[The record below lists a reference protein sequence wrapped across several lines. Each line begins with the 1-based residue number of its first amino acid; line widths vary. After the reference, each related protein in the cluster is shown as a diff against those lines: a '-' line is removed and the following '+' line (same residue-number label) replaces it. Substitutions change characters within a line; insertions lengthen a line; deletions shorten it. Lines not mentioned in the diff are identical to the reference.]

1 MIGIFG
7 GTFDPIHYAHLRTA
21 LEVQQQL
28 ELAELRFIPAAIPP
42 HRPQPLASPQQ
53 RLDMVRLAILDQP
66 GMTVDGRELEREGP
80 SYMVD
85 TLASLRDEL
94 GDVPLVLIL
103 GLDALLGLPA
113 WHQWTRLIELAHI
126 VVMERPGVVLP
137 EQDEL
142 AELVRAHRSEEVARL
157 AQEPAGTMLFV
168 PVSQLAIS
176 ATDIR
181 AQLAA
186 GASPRFLL
194 PDAVLDYILDE
205 GLYGVAGQLPGG
217 K

>member
-1 MIGIFG
+1 MIGVFG

-21 LEVQQQL
+21 LEVQQHLGLAQL
-28 ELAELRFIPAAIPP
+28 RVVPASIPP
-42 HRPQPLASPQQ
+42 HRPQPVASAAQ
-53 RLDMVRLAILDQP
+53 RLAMVQRAITGQP
-66 GMTVDGRELEREGP
+66 GMVVDACELRRDGP

-85 TLASLRDEL
+85 TLAALRAEQ
-94 GDVPLVLIL
+94 GATPLVLIL
-103 GLDALLGLPA
+103 GLDAFLGLPA

-126 VVMERPGVVLP
+126 AVMERPGAVLP
-137 EQDEL
+137 AQGAL
-142 AELVRAHRSEEVARL
+142 AELVRKHQTTDPGRL
-157 AQEPAGTMLFV
+157 AQQPAGALCFV

-194 PDAVLDYILDE
+194 PDAVLEYIQDE
-205 GLYGVAGQLPGG
+205 GLYGTAGSSSSG
-217 K
+217 

>member
-137 EQDEL
+137 EQGEL

>member
-1 MIGIFG
+1 
-7 GTFDPIHYAHLRTA
+7 FDPIHYAHLRTA

-42 HRPQPLASPQQ
+42 HRPQPLASAQQ
-53 RLDMVRLAILDQP
+53 RLDMVRLAILEQP
-66 GMTVDGRELEREGP
+66 GMTVDGLELEREGP

-94 GDVPLVLIL
+94 GEVPLVLIL

-113 WHQWTRLIELAHI
+113 WHQWTRLIGLAHI

-137 EQDEL
+137 EQGEL
-142 AELVRAHRSEEVARL
+142 AELVRAHRTEEITRL
-157 AQEPAGTMLFV
+157 AQEPAGAMLFL

-181 AQLAA
+181 ARLAA

-194 PDAVLDYILDE
+194 PDAVLDYIHE
-205 GLYGVAGQLPGG
+205 EALYGVSG
-217 K
+217 

>member
-1 MIGIFG
+1 MIGLFG

-21 LEVQQQL
+21 LEVQQRL

-42 HRPQPLASPQQ
+42 HRPQPLASAQQ

-66 GMTVDGRELEREGP
+66 GMTVDGLELDREGP

-85 TLASLRDEL
+85 TLASLRAEL

-103 GLDALLGLPA
+103 GMDALLGLPA
-113 WHQWTRLIELAHI
+113 WHQWTRLIGLAHI
-126 VVMERPGVVLP
+126 AVMERPGVVLP
-137 EQDEL
+137 EQGEL
-142 AELVRAHRSEEVARL
+142 AELVRAHRTEDTARL
-157 AQEPAGTMLFV
+157 AQQPAGSLCFV

-181 AQLAA
+181 SQLAA
-186 GASPRFLL
+186 GTSPRFLL
-194 PDAVLDYILDE
+194 PDPVLDYIRE
-205 GLYGVAGQLPGG
+205 EALYGVSG
-217 K
+217 

>member
-28 ELAELRFIPAAIPP
+28 ELAELRFIPAAVPP
-42 HRPQPLASPQQ
+42 HRSQPLANAQQ
-53 RLDMVRLAILDQP
+53 RLDMVRLAIQDQP

-94 GDVPLVLIL
+94 GEVPLVLIL
-103 GLDALLGLPA
+103 GMDAMLGLPD

-126 VVMERPGVVLP
+126 VVMERPGAALP
-137 EQDEL
+137 EQGEL
-142 AELVRAHRSEEVARL
+142 AELVRVHRCEKIARL
-157 AQEPAGTMLFV
+157 AQKPAGAVWFV
-168 PVSQLAIS
+168 SVSQLDIS

-181 AQLAA
+181 ARLAA

-205 GLYGVAGQLPGG
+205 GLYGVSGQLPGG
-217 K
+217 

>member
-21 LEVQQQL
+21 LEVQQRL
-28 ELAELRFIPAAIPP
+28 GLAELRFVPASIPP
-42 HRPQPLASPQQ
+42 HRPQPVASPQQ
-53 RLDMVRLAILDQP
+53 RSLMVRLAIADQP
-66 GMTVDGRELEREGP
+66 GMTLDVHELDRAGP

-85 TLASLRDEL
+85 TLAALRAEL

-103 GLDALLGLPA
+103 GLDALLGLPS
-113 WHQWTRLIELAHI
+113 WHQWTRLIGLAHI
-126 VVMERPGVVLP
+126 AVMERPGVMLP
-137 EQDEL
+137 EQGEL
-142 AELVRAHRSEEVARL
+142 AELVRAHRSEDVARL

-194 PDAVLDYILDE
+194 PDAVLDYIRE
-205 GLYGVAGQLPGG
+205 EALYGVSG
-217 K
+217 

>member
-21 LEVQQQL
+21 LEVQQRL
-28 ELAELRFIPAAIPP
+28 ELAELRFIPASIPP
-42 HRPQPLASPQQ
+42 HRPQPLANAQQ

-85 TLASLRDEL
+85 TLASLRAEL

-103 GLDALLGLPA
+103 GLDALLGLPV
-113 WHQWTRLIELAHI
+113 WHQWTRLIELAHL

-137 EQDEL
+137 EQGEL
-142 AELVRAHRSEEVARL
+142 AELVRAHRTEELARL
-157 AQEPAGTMLFV
+157 AREPAGAMLFV

-186 GASPRFLL
+186 GRSPRFLL
-194 PDAVLDYILDE
+194 PDAVLDYIRE
-205 GLYGVAGQLPGG
+205 EALYGVSAPSSRG
-217 K
+217 

>member
-28 ELAELRFIPAAIPP
+28 GLTELRFVPASIPP
-42 HRPQPLASPQQ
+42 HRPQPMASAAQ
-53 RLDMVRLAILDQP
+53 RLAMVKLAIAGQP
-66 GMTVDGRELEREGP
+66 GMEVDERELRRDGP

-85 TLASLRDEL
+85 TLASLRAEL
-94 GDVPLVLIL
+94 GDTPLVLIL

-113 WHQWTRLIELAHI
+113 WHQWTRLIELAHLA
-126 VVMERPGVVLP
+126 VMERPGVVLP
-137 EQDEL
+137 GEGEL
-142 AELVRAHRSEEVARL
+142 AELVRTHRTEEAAQLAR
-157 AQEPAGTMLFV
+157 QPAGALYFV

-186 GASPRFLL
+186 GRSPRFLL
-194 PDAVLDYILDE
+194 PDAVLDYIFDA
-205 GLYGVAGQLPGG
+205 GLYGASVPSSCG
-217 K
+217 

>member
-28 ELAELRFIPAAIPP
+28 DLAELRFIPAAVPP

-53 RLDMVRLAILDQP
+53 RLDMVRLAIQEQP
-66 GMTVDGRELEREGP
+66 GMTVDARELEREGP

-94 GDVPLVLIL
+94 GEVPLVLIL
-103 GLDALLGLPA
+103 GMDALLGLSD

-126 VVMERPGVVLP
+126 VVMERPGAALP
-137 EQDEL
+137 EQGEL
-142 AELVRAHRSEEVARL
+142 AELVRVHRSEKIARL
-157 AQEPAGTMLFV
+157 AQEPAGAVWFV
-168 PVSQLAIS
+168 SVSQLDIS

-181 AQLAA
+181 ARLAA

-205 GLYGVAGQLPGG
+205 GLYGVSGQLPGG
-217 K
+217 

>member
-53 RLDMVRLAILDQP
+53 RLDMVRLAILNQP

-94 GDVPLVLIL
+94 GEVPLVLIL
-103 GLDALLGLPA
+103 GMDALLGLPA

-126 VVMERPGVVLP
+126 VVMERPGAALP
-137 EQDEL
+137 EQGEL
-142 AELVRAHRSEEVARL
+142 AELVRAHRSEEVACL
-157 AQEPAGTMLFV
+157 AKEPAGTMLFV

-181 AQLAA
+181 ARLAT
-186 GASPRFLL
+186 GTSPRFLL

-205 GLYGVAGQLPGG
+205 GLYGVAGQLSGG
-217 K
+217 

>member
-28 ELAELRFIPAAIPP
+28 ELTELRFIPAAIPP
-42 HRPQPLASPQQ
+42 HRPQPLASAQQ

-94 GDVPLVLIL
+94 GEVPLVLIL
-103 GLDALLGLPA
+103 GMDALLGLPA
-113 WHQWTRLIELAHI
+113 WHQWTRLIELAHM
-126 VVMERPGVVLP
+126 VVMERPGAVLP
-137 EQDEL
+137 EQGEL
-142 AELVRAHRSEEVARL
+142 AELVREHRSEEVARL
-157 AQEPAGTMLFV
+157 AQQPAGTVLFV
-168 PVSQLAIS
+168 SVSQLDIS

-181 AQLAA
+181 ARLAA

-194 PDAVLDYILDE
+194 PDAVLDYIHE
-205 GLYGVAGQLPGG
+205 EALYGVSG
-217 K
+217 

>member
-28 ELAELRFIPAAIPP
+28 GLAELRFVPAAVPP
-42 HRPQPLASPQQ
+42 HRPQPLASAAQ
-53 RLDMVRLAILDQP
+53 RLAMVKLAIAGQP
-66 GMTVDGRELEREGP
+66 GMGVDTRELDREGP

-85 TLASLRDEL
+85 TLASLRAEL

-113 WHQWTRLIELAHI
+113 WHQWTRLIELAHLA
-126 VVMERPGVVLP
+126 VMERPGVALP
-137 EQDEL
+137 ERGEL
-142 AELVRAHRSEEVARL
+142 AGLVQARRTAEVSRL
-157 AQEPAGTMLFV
+157 AQEPAGALYFV

-194 PDAVLDYILDE
+194 PDAVLDYIQGE
-205 GLYGVAGQLPGG
+205 GLYGVSDSSSCG
-217 K
+217 